1 MVTNSNMHCKFS
13 ALQRLIPTALLA
25 MACSLAHADVSRSA
39 TQAIYPKVQYED
51 FKLQR
56 KDFNFFSYKAWV
68 KRGGEWHIEGP
79 VTHKGLLCGT
89 YELGMRFGIGKNGC
103 TDVEWITTDRFAT
116 SQMQCNNATMN
127 HQGGDIE
134 DILASRFDEITCA
147 ERVIR
152 CTDNCK

>member
-1 MVTNSNMHCKFS
+1 MLANSHMHCKFS
-13 ALQRLIPTALLA
+13 AMHKLISAALLA
-25 MACSLAHADVSRSA
+25 IICGTAHADASRSA
-39 TQAIYPKVQYED
+39 APAIYPNVQYED

-56 KDFNFFSYKAWV
+56 KDFNFYSYKAWV

-103 TDVEWITTDRFAT
+103 TDVEWITTDRYVT

-127 HQGGDIE
+127 HQGSDIE
-134 DILASRFDEITCA
+134 PILASRFDEITCA

-152 CTDNCK
+152 CTGTCK